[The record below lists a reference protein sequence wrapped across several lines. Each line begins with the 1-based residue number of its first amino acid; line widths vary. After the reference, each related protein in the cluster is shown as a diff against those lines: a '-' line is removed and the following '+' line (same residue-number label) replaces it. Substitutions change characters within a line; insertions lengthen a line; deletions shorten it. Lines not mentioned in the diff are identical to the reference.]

1 MRLPLNKKHP
11 NCKLIISLYIVNS
24 NPSYILNLLI
34 CAVEFISMALFYL
47 RESLYSA
54 ISLKMVSLT
63 FQKLHRK
70 KSKSHISSPTVSRK
84 TAVHRFS
91 LPRYPGGVETVFSP
105 KTNTFPDRRKEVRLW
120 RCFALRKPVTT
131 R

>member
-1 MRLPLNKKHP
+1 M
-11 NCKLIISLYIVNS
+11 YIVNS

-84 TAVHRFS
+84 AAAHRFS
-91 LPRYPGGVETVFSP
+91 IPGHPDGIEFAFSP
-105 KTNTFPDRRKEVRLW
+105 KTNTFSDRRDEQNG
-120 RCFALRKPVTT
+120 RKKLPTNRQMGNKRV
-131 R
+131 